1 MSGTQGQTKLPV
13 HKYEKSRHV
22 WGCAAQMFQFVT
34 MMAQAAFCWRYSP
47 YPTPLSK
54 LLFFYMQTLLALF
67 AHFYAQ
73 KHLLGGEGDRS
84 ARGGKGAPGVGDGAL
99 GVEAKGGPARAARHA
114 NGHGAEDY
122 TIAAGG
128 KKAS

>member
-1 MSGTQGQTKLPV
+1 MSGAQCQSKQPI
-13 HKYEKSRHV
+13 HKREKVTACR
-22 WGCAAQMFQFVT
+22 AAQMFQFVT

-47 YPTPLSK
+47 YPKPLSK

-67 AHFYAQ
+67 AHFYVQ
-73 KHLLGGEGDRS
+73 KYLLSGKGDRS
-84 ARGGKGAPGVGDGAL
+84 LRGVKGAAAVSNGAL
-99 GVEAKGGPARAARHA
+99 GVEAKGGPADHA
-114 NGHGAEDY
+114 NGHATEDY